1 MTEDI
6 HHVKV
11 KTGHVHTSEISL
23 YIVRDLFSSVLK
35 NITKI
40 EI

>member
-11 KTGHVHTSEISL
+11 KTGHVQTSEIKEK
-23 YIVRDLFSSVLK
+23 YNHVTP
-35 NITKI
+35 NIQ
-40 EI
+40 EVN

>member
-11 KTGHVHTSEISL
+11 KTGHVQTSEISL
-23 YIVRDLFSSVLK
+23 YIVRDLISSALK
-35 NITKI
+35 NNTKI